1 MFSDYNE
8 IKQEINIWKINVKS
22 STILRLNSIF
32 QNSTLVKDDVT
43 KEILKHFDLNKYWN
57 MTDFNVWCAMQAVL
71 KVKFIVLSLYFRKEE
86 KISKIKNITFHLGKT
101 EK

>member
-1 MFSDYNE
+1 
-8 IKQEINIWKINVKS
+8 
-22 STILRLNSIF
+22 
-32 QNSTLVKDDVT
+32 
-43 KEILKHFDLNKYWN
+43 